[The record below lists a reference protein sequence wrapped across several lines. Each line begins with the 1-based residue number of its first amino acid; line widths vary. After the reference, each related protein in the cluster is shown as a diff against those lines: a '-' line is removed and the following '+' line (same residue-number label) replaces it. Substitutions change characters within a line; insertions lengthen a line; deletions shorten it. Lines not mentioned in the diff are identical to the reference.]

1 MFCLFVSFT
10 NNVTVLLY
18 TFVLQSKVMTLKTN
32 NGKAFSKTIINKKI
46 KRINMKKQIL
56 VIALTLSVLLS
67 ASATYASDK
76 KVADKNYTVHSL
88 VDGYKTVSAFDK
100 KGKIIYSIQYYP
112 AASLAKNIMD
122 VVRNNYGNCYI
133 SGMEKINQPGQ
144 DEVWVVH
151 IENGNSMKTVR
162 VFNGETELVNDF
174 SKN

>member
-1 MFCLFVSFT
+1 MFCLFVSLT

-56 VIALTLSVLLS
+56 VIALTLSVLVT
-67 ASATYASDK
+67 ASTTYASDK

-122 VVRNNYGNCYI
+122 VVRNNFGNCYI

-144 DEVWVVH
+144 NEVWVVH
-151 IENGNSMKTVR
+151 MENTSSVKTVY
-162 VFNGETELVNDF
+162 VSNGEVSVANDF
-174 SKN
+174 SKI

>member
-1 MFCLFVSFT
+1 
-10 NNVTVLLY
+10 
-18 TFVLQSKVMTLKTN
+18 MTLKTN
-32 NGKAFSKTIINKKI
+32 NDKAFSKTKIVNKKI

-56 VIALTLSVLLS
+56 VIALTLSVLVT
-67 ASATYASDK
+67 ASTTYASDK

-122 VVRNNYGNCYI
+122 VVRNNFGNCYI

-144 DEVWVVH
+144 NEVWVVH
-151 IENGNSMKTVR
+151 MENTSSVKTVY
-162 VFNGETELVNDF
+162 VSNGEVSVANDF
-174 SKN
+174 SKI